1 MKNGEIRK
9 KLDGAWEERGVVGSR
24 IEIEKDKL
32 TVLWR
37 GGVVLKTKFKAK
49 QRGDVITLCLAQNGM
64 RYNGAPSD
72 YATVTDIHYDGD
84 ALFFEE
90 NFPIT
95 GKSVTKMQKTENSRY
110 GNVDII
116 DGEIL
121 KQLRGKWRSDIGSYE
136 ITIKKD
142 TMELYGKKY
151 KIHVVLRGTSSDP
164 YVIIDADPSKE
175 VIGCYYKM
183 EYDGNVI
190 KATVAVCD
198 APSITEIFRKV
209 K

>member
-37 GGVVLKTKFKAK
+37 GGVVLETKFKSE
-49 QRGDVITLCLAQNGM
+49 QDGDAVVLKLAQNGM
-64 RYNGAPSD
+64 RYKGDSKD

-110 GNVDII
+110 GNVKVI
-116 DGEIL
+116 DGEV
-121 KQLRGKWRSDIGSYE
+121 LRELGGKWISDSGYSE
-136 ITIKKD
+136 MSIKGN
-142 TMELYGKKY
+142 TLELDGMKI
-151 KIHVVLRGTSSDP
+151 KIHVVSDALP
-164 YVIIDADPSKE
+164 DGPFGIIDDDPSKSG
-175 VIGCYYKM
+175 IGYFYSVRYNG
-183 EYDGNVI
+183 EVI
-190 KATVAVCD
+190 KAVVPVCD